1 MQNACIE
8 KHKQKANQYFF
19 NFKIYYYIFG
29 AYMLQIL
36 FYKCLLIQVQNLNV
50 ITKLAYC

>member
-8 KHKQKANQYFF
+8 KHKRKAISKF
-19 NFKIYYYIFG
+19 YYYIFG

-36 FYKCLLIQVQNLNV
+36 FYKFLLIQAQNLNI